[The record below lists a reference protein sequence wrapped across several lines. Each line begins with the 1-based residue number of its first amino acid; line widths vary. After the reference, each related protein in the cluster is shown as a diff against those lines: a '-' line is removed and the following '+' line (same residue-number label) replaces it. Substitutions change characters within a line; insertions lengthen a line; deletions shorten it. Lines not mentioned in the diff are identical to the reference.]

1 MRRGISQV
9 LTTVILS
16 SILLTTISVAIF
28 YSTSIIN
35 ARQQQMEYASARD
48 TALYLADALEQVAFG
63 TGGARMIKIS
73 LSTVKINFL
82 NHSLENFTVTIDS
95 NKIINEKLSEIIF
108 EGGSLVTASFNLLRP
123 SISEPEAAA
132 TELKRLIVSSGDPIV
147 VVYEN
152 FTHGAK
158 TFVYAPRIRFV
169 YLGVI
174 PRRVGNTYE
183 LYNFFEV
190 SFIRIYFQ
198 DIGGSGTINIVARNM
213 GINTSEIFVPSN
225 SVTVTC
231 TFGAFSQTMTLQG
244 ETSADGSVVIVRI
257 ANIRVSTR

>member
-16 SILLTTISVAIF
+16 SILLTTIGVAIF

-48 TALYLADALEQVAFG
+48 IALYLSDAIEQVAFG
-63 TGGARMIKIS
+63 TGGARMVKIS
-73 LSTVKINFL
+73 LSTVKIHFL
-82 NHSLENFTVTIDS
+82 NHSLENFAIVVDS
-95 NKIINEKLSEIIF
+95 NTVVDEKLSAIVF
-108 EGGSLVTASFNLLRP
+108 EGGDLVTTSFSLLRP
-123 SISEPEAAA
+123 SISNPDAAV
-132 TELKRLIVSSGDPIV
+132 TELKRLIVSSSNPLVI
-147 VVYEN
+147 VYED
-152 FTHGAK
+152 FTQSAQ
-158 TFVYAPRIRFV
+158 TFVYAPRVRFV

-174 PRRVGNTYE
+174 PRRVDNAYA

-198 DIGGSGTINIVARNM
+198 DLGGSGTINIVARNM
-213 GINTSEIFVPSN
+213 GINTSEIFVPNN
-225 SVTVTC
+225 SVSVSCTYGGLFQTV
-231 TFGAFSQTMTLQG
+231 TLQG
-244 ETSADGSVVIVRI
+244 DPGADGSVVIIRI